1 MPRSYSDG
9 WLTDVS
15 YSVRLM
21 RHERSV
27 CPAVKIP
34 EIVRVKLK
42 LIHSPASGSLKALF
56 LGEVTIA
63 STICAYYLVQREE
76 GTGNERNTRATNIHG
91 GLCNDKDSFSMVIV
105 QK

>member
-1 MPRSYSDG
+1 M
-9 WLTDVS
+9 
-15 YSVRLM
+15 YSVRLI

-34 EIVRVKLK
+34 GIVRGKVELM
-42 LIHSPASGSLKALF
+42 HSRAPGPLRALF

-63 STICAYYLVQREE
+63 ATICAHYLVQREE

-91 GLCNDKDSFSMVIV
+91 GLCNDNVSFSLVIV
-105 QK
+105 HLMQRLSRLT